1 MNHTSSS
8 FDFNAAASEKN
19 SSKLLSSSS
28 GEYRKKHLSQGVG
41 SYEVHVQRRLNR
53 EKVIEFE
60 NEIRQKL
67 YYLKEIEGK
76 MSKINE
82 KRGEWLKNISFQHY
96 TDNTNF
102 HNKVELIKAQ
112 TELISNQVSPFAL
125 LLSV

>member
-1 MNHTSSS
+1 MIGLSSS
-8 FDFNAAASEKN
+8 FDFNATASEKET
-19 SSKLLSSSS
+19 STLLASSS
-28 GEYRKKHLSQGVG
+28 GEYRKKHSSQSVG

-67 YYLKEIEGK
+67 HYLKEIEGK
-76 MSKINE
+76 MSKTNE

-112 TELISNQVSPFAL
+112 TELISNQVRHFSFVFL
-125 LLSV
+125 